1 MAELRLHSGI
11 RGSRLLMRYVAREF
25 VLWFVAAF
33 LFFFSIF
40 FVNVLLVTATD
51 IMAKQV
57 PIDDVVRLLTFSLPQ
72 IVHLSFP
79 FATLLAALLA
89 LGRLSGDRELI
100 AVQALGIPLSRG
112 LAPIVGLGMLF
123 AGMSFVTNDML
134 LPASTIEF
142 NRVYRSIIYRNP
154 GLELEAD
161 SVKQF
166 EDTAIVTGELTG
178 EVLRDVTIMDRD
190 SAGEL
195 RVITAS
201 DLRLVDSGQQTGVI
215 TLRLGNVLTHVSG
228 SEPGDF
234 EYISADILDYQ
245 IVLPEIVEALVDI
258 GPGEQSSR
266 DVWQSITE
274 LRGDWQRERSR
285 IRSGLAYAL
294 WVDLAAIAE
303 GGELPAQ
310 DQRTAWLGEQ
320 RERLADGLGKLI
332 DADGDHHGRDLRNHL
347 FEFHKKLAVPAGC
360 LVFTL
365 FAIPAGLLVPRSGR
379 AYGLLV
385 GIAVLVIYWALLVSA
400 HSGGLRFRLPPAVA
414 VWTPNLFV
422 LSLSVAMWGM
432 RRWQRGF
439 NA

>member
-1 MAELRLHSGI
+1 MK
-11 RGSRLLMRYVAREF
+11 GSRLLMRYVAREF
-25 VLWFVAAF
+25 VLWFAAAF
-33 LFFFSIF
+33 LFFFAIF

-57 PIDDVVRLLTFSLPQ
+57 PIEDVVRLVTYSLPQ

-79 FATLLAALLA
+79 FATLLAALLV

-112 LAPIVGLGMLF
+112 LAPIVGFGMLF
-123 AGMSFVTNDML
+123 AGLSFATNDML

-154 GLELEAD
+154 GLELEPD

-166 EDTAIVTGELTG
+166 EDTAIVTGELAG
-178 EVLRDVTIMDRD
+178 EALRDITILDRD
-190 SAGEL
+190 SSGEL
-195 RVITAS
+195 RVITAR
-201 DLRLVDSGQQTGVI
+201 DLRLVDRGQQTGVI
-215 TLRLGNVLTHVSG
+215 TLRLGNVFTHLSG
-228 SEPGDF
+228 ASRGDF
-234 EYISADILDYQ
+234 EYVSADVLDYQ
-245 IVLPEIVEALVDI
+245 IVLPEIIEALVDI

-274 LRGDWQRERSR
+274 LRGDWQRERDR

-294 WVDLAAIAE
+294 LFDLAAVTE
-303 GGELPAQ
+303 GGELPAPA
-310 DQRTAWLGEQ
+310 QRASWLGEQ
-320 RERLADGLGKLI
+320 RERLQGGLRKLI
-332 DADGDHHGRDLRNHL
+332 DADGERHGRELRNHL
-347 FEFHKKLAVPAGC
+347 FEFHKKVAVPAGC

-385 GIAVLVIYWALLVSA
+385 GMGVLVIYWALLVSA
-400 HSGGLRFRLPPAVA
+400 HSGGLRFRLSPAVA
-414 VWTPNLFV
+414 VWTPNLVV
-422 LSLSVAMWGM
+422 LTLAAGIWGI
-432 RRWQRGF
+432 RRWRRGF
-439 NA
+439 NG

>member
-1 MAELRLHSGI
+1 
-11 RGSRLLMRYVAREF
+11 MRYVAREF

-57 PIDDVVRLLTFSLPQ
+57 PIEDVVRLVTYSLPQ

-112 LAPIVGLGMLF
+112 LAPIVGFGLLF
-123 AGMSFVTNDML
+123 AGMSFATNDML

-154 GLELEAD
+154 GLELEPD

-166 EDTAIVTGELTG
+166 EDTAIVTGELDG
-178 EVLRDVTIMDRD
+178 KALRDVAILDRD
-190 SAGEL
+190 ASGEL
-195 RVITAS
+195 RVITAR

-215 TLRLGNVLTHVSG
+215 TLRLGNVFTHVSG
-228 SEPGDF
+228 AGHGDF
-234 EYISADILDYQ
+234 DYVSADVLDYQ
-245 IVLPEIVEALVDI
+245 IVLPEIIEALVDI

-266 DVWQSITE
+266 DVWRSITE
-274 LRGDWQRERSR
+274 LRGNWQRERDR

-294 WVDLAAIAE
+294 LFDLAAVTE
-303 GGELPAQ
+303 GGALPAPE
-310 DQRTAWLGEQ
+310 QRAAWLGEQ
-320 RERLADGLGKLI
+320 RERVQGRLSKLIVADGER
-332 DADGDHHGRDLRNHL
+332 HGRELRNHL

-365 FAIPAGLLVPRSGR
+365 FAVPAGLLVPRSGR

-385 GIAVLVIYWALLVSA
+385 GMAVLVVYWALLVSA

-414 VWTPNLFV
+414 VWTPNLVV
-422 LSLSVAMWGM
+422 LALAAGIWGI
-432 RRWQRGF
+432 RRWRRGF

>member
-1 MAELRLHSGI
+1 MLGSG
-11 RGSRLLMRYVAREF
+11 LLMRYVAREF
-25 VLWFVAAF
+25 VLWFAAAF

-57 PIDDVVRLLTFSLPQ
+57 PIEDVVRLVTFSLPQ

-89 LGRLSGDRELI
+89 LGRLSGDRELV

-112 LAPIVGLGMLF
+112 LAPIALFGILFTGLSF
-123 AGMSFVTNDML
+123 AANDML

-154 GLELEAD
+154 GLELEPD

-166 EDTAIVTGELTG
+166 EDTAIVTGELAG
-178 EVLRDVTIMDRD
+178 DALRNVTILDRGAD
-190 SAGEL
+190 GEL
-195 RVITAS
+195 RVIAAR
-201 DLRLVDSGQQTGVI
+201 DLRLSDSGQQTGVI
-215 TLRLGNVLTHVSG
+215 TLRLSDAFTHVSG
-228 SEPGDF
+228 VSRGDF
-234 EYISADILDYQ
+234 EYISADVLDYQ

-266 DVWQSITE
+266 DVWQSIDE
-274 LRGDWQRERSR
+274 LRGDWQRQRDRVRS
-285 IRSGLAYAL
+285 SLAHAL
-294 WVDLAAIAE
+294 LFDVATVAE
-303 GGELPAQ
+303 GGALPGPERRA
-310 DQRTAWLGEQ
+310 AWLGEQ
-320 RERLADGLGKLI
+320 RERLNDRLRSL
-332 DADGDHHGRDLRNHL
+332 RDTDDERPDRELRNHL

-385 GIAVLVIYWALLVSA
+385 GMAVLVVYWALLVSA
-400 HSGGLRFRLPPAVA
+400 HSGGLRFRLSPAVA
-414 VWTPNLFV
+414 VWTPNLVV
-422 LSLSVAMWGM
+422 LALAVGMWGI

-439 NA
+439 SA

>member
-1 MAELRLHSGI
+1 M

-25 VLWFVAAF
+25 VLWFAAAF

-57 PIDDVVRLLTFSLPQ
+57 PIEDVVRLVTYSLPQ

-79 FATLLAALLA
+79 FSTLLAALLV

-112 LAPIVGLGMLF
+112 LAPIVGFGMLF
-123 AGMSFVTNDML
+123 AGLSFATNDML

-154 GLELEAD
+154 GLELEPD

-166 EDTAIVTGELTG
+166 EDTAIVTGELAG
-178 EVLRDVTIMDRD
+178 EALRDITILDRD
-190 SAGEL
+190 SSGEL
-195 RVITAS
+195 RVITAR

-215 TLRLGNVLTHVSG
+215 TLRLGDVFTHLSG
-228 SEPGDF
+228 SGRGDF
-234 EYISADILDYQ
+234 EYVSADVLDYQ
-245 IVLPEIVEALVDI
+245 IVLPEIIEALVDI

-266 DVWQSITE
+266 DVWRSITE
-274 LRGDWQRERSR
+274 LRGDWQRERDR

-294 WVDLAAIAE
+294 LFDLAAVTE
-303 GGELPAQ
+303 GSELPAPA
-310 DQRTAWLGEQ
+310 QRASWLGER
-320 RERLADGLGKLI
+320 RERLQGGLRKLI
-332 DADGDHHGRDLRNHL
+332 DADGERHGRELRNHL
-347 FEFHKKLAVPAGC
+347 FEFHKKVAVPAGC

-385 GIAVLVIYWALLVSA
+385 GMGVLVIYWALLVSA
-400 HSGGLRFRLPPAVA
+400 HSGGLRFRLSPAVA
-414 VWTPNLFV
+414 VWTPNLVV
-422 LSLSVAMWGM
+422 LTLAAGIWGI
-432 RRWQRGF
+432 RRWRRGF
-439 NA
+439 NG

>member
-1 MAELRLHSGI
+1 MA
-11 RGSRLLMRYVAREF
+11 GSRLLMRYVAREF

-57 PIDDVVRLLTFSLPQ
+57 PIEDVVRLVTYSLPQ

-79 FATLLAALLA
+79 FATLLAALLT

-100 AVQALGIPLSRG
+100 AVQALGIPLARG
-112 LAPIVGLGMLF
+112 LAPIVAFGVLF
-123 AGMSFVTNDML
+123 AGMSFATNDML
-134 LPASTIEF
+134 LPAGTIEF

-154 GLELEAD
+154 GLELEPD

-166 EDTAIVTGELTG
+166 EDTSIVTGELAG
-178 EVLRDVTIMDRD
+178 AALRDVTIMDRD
-190 SAGEL
+190 ASGEL
-195 RVITAS
+195 RVITAR
-201 DLRLVDSGQQTGVI
+201 DLRLLDSGQQTGVI
-215 TLRLGNVLTHVSG
+215 TLRLGDVFTHVSG
-228 SEPGDF
+228 TEPGDF
-234 EYISADILDYQ
+234 EYISADVLDYQ

-266 DVWQSITE
+266 DVWRSITE
-274 LRGDWQRERSR
+274 LRGAWQRQRSR
-285 IRSGLAYAL
+285 VRSGLAHAL
-294 WVDLAAIAE
+294 LVDLAAVTE
-303 GGELPAQ
+303 GGALPAPDQ
-310 DQRTAWLGEQ
+310 PPDQRAAWLAEQ
-320 RERLADGLGKLI
+320 RERLDGLLAGLRA
-332 DADGDHHGRDLRNHL
+332 ADNESHGRELRNHL

-365 FAIPAGLLVPRSGR
+365 FSIPAGLLVPRSGR

-385 GIAVLVIYWALLVSA
+385 GMAVLVIYWALLVSA

-414 VWTPNLFV
+414 VWTPNLVV
-422 LSLSVAMWGM
+422 LSLAVGIWGIG
-432 RRWQRGF
+432 RWRRGF
-439 NA
+439 SA

>member
-1 MAELRLHSGI
+1 MHGSG
-11 RGSRLLMRYVAREF
+11 LLMRYVAREF

-57 PIDDVVRLLTFSLPQ
+57 PIEDVIRLVTFSLPQ

-79 FATLLAALLA
+79 FATLLAALLV

-100 AVQALGIPLSRG
+100 AIQALGIPLSRG
-112 LAPIVGLGMLF
+112 LAPIVGLGLLF
-123 AGMSFVTNDML
+123 AGMSFATNDML

-154 GLELEAD
+154 GLELEPD

-166 EDTAIVTGELTG
+166 EETAIVTGELDG
-178 EVLRDVTIMDRD
+178 DALRDVTIMDRD
-190 SAGEL
+190 AAGEL
-195 RVITAS
+195 RVITAR
-201 DLRLVDSGQQTGVI
+201 DLRLSDHGKQTGVI
-215 TLRLGNVLTHVSG
+215 TLRLSNAFSHESG
-228 SEPGDF
+228 ARQGDF
-234 EYISADILDYQ
+234 EYVSADVMDYQ

-274 LRGDWQRERSR
+274 LRANWQRRHDR
-285 IRSGLAYAL
+285 IRSGLAHAL
-294 WVDLAAIAE
+294 LLDFSSVTE
-303 GGELPAQ
+303 GGALPAP
-310 DQRTAWLGEQ
+310 DQRPAWLAEQ
-320 RERLADGLGKLI
+320 RERLNGRLRTLL
-332 DADGDHHGRDLRNHL
+332 DADDDPYDRELRNHL

-385 GIAVLVIYWALLVSA
+385 GMAVLVIYWALLVSA
-400 HSGGLRFRLPPAVA
+400 HSGGLRFRMTPAVA
-414 VWTPNLFV
+414 VWTPNLVV
-422 LSLSVAMWGM
+422 LAMAVAIWGV
-432 RRWQRGF
+432 RRWRRGF
-439 NA
+439 NG

>member
-1 MAELRLHSGI
+1 MSG
-11 RGSRLLMRYVAREF
+11 SNVLMRYVAREF

-57 PIDDVVRLLTFSLPQ
+57 PIDDVVRLVTFSLPQ

-100 AVQALGIPLSRG
+100 AVQALGISLARG
-112 LAPIVGLGMLF
+112 LAPIVGFGLLF
-123 AGMSFVTNDML
+123 TGLSFATNDML

-142 NRVYRSIIYRNP
+142 NRVYRGIIYRNP
-154 GLELEAD
+154 GLELEPD

-166 EDTAIVTGELTG
+166 EDTAIVTGELAG
-178 EVLRDVTIMDRD
+178 DALRDVTIMDRD
-190 SAGEL
+190 SSGEL
-195 RVITAS
+195 RVITAR
-201 DLRLVDSGQQTGVI
+201 DLRLFDSGQQTGVI
-215 TLRLGNVLTHVSG
+215 TLRLANVFTHVSG
-228 SEPGDF
+228 SERGDF
-234 EYISADILDYQ
+234 EYVSADRLDYQ

-266 DVWQSITE
+266 DVWRSIGE
-274 LRGDWQRERSR
+274 LRGDWHRARNR
-285 IRSGLAYAL
+285 ARSGLAYSLLA
-294 WVDLAAIAE
+294 DLAAVTEA
-303 GGELPAQ
+303 GAPPAP
-310 DQRTAWLGEQ
+310 DRRAAWFGEQ
-320 RERLADGLGKLI
+320 RERLAGGLRRLI
-332 DADGDHHGRDLRNHL
+332 DADGEPQSRDLRNHL

-365 FAIPAGLLVPRSGR
+365 FSIPAGLLVPRSGR
-379 AYGLLV
+379 AYGLLI
-385 GIAVLVIYWALLVSA
+385 GMAALVIYWALLVSA

-414 VWTPNLFV
+414 VWTPNLVV
-422 LSLSVAMWGM
+422 LAIAVGMWGI
-432 RRWQRGF
+432 RRWRRGF

>member
-1 MAELRLHSGI
+1 MAGSG
-11 RGSRLLMRYVAREF
+11 LLMRYVAREF

-57 PIDDVVRLLTFSLPQ
+57 PIEDVIRLVTYSLPQ

-89 LGRLSGDRELI
+89 LGRLSGDRELV
-100 AVQALGIPLSRG
+100 AVQALGIPLARG
-112 LAPIVGLGMLF
+112 LAPIVGLGVLF
-123 AGMSFVTNDML
+123 TGMSFATNDML
-134 LPASTIEF
+134 LPAGTIEF

-154 GLELEAD
+154 GLELEPD

-166 EDTAIVTGELTG
+166 EDTAIVTGALAG
-178 EVLRDVTIMDRD
+178 EALRDVTILDRD
-190 SAGEL
+190 SSGEL
-195 RVITAS
+195 RVITAR
-201 DLRLVDSGQQTGVI
+201 DLRLLDSGQQTGVI
-215 TLRLGNVLTHVSG
+215 TLRLGEVFTHVSG
-228 SEPGDF
+228 SEHGDF
-234 EYISADILDYQ
+234 EYVSADALDYQ

-266 DVWQSITE
+266 DVWRSITE
-274 LRGDWQRERSR
+274 LRGAWQRERSR
-285 IRSGLAYAL
+285 VRGGLAHAL
-294 WVDLAAIAE
+294 LVDLAAVTE
-303 GGELPAQ
+303 GGALPAP
-310 DQRTAWLGEQ
+310 DRRAAWLAEQ
-320 RERLADGLGKLI
+320 RERLDGLLRRLR
-332 DADGDHHGRDLRNHL
+332 DADEVRHDRELRNHL

-365 FAIPAGLLVPRSGR
+365 FSIPAGLLVPRSGR

-385 GIAVLVIYWALLVSA
+385 GMAVLVIYWALLVSA

-414 VWTPNLFV
+414 VWTPNLVV
-422 LSLSVAMWGM
+422 LSLAAGIWGIG
-432 RRWQRGF
+432 RWRRGF

>member
-1 MAELRLHSGI
+1 MH
-11 RGSRLLMRYVAREF
+11 GSRLLMRYVAREF

-57 PIDDVVRLLTFSLPQ
+57 PIDDVVRLVTYSLPQ

-112 LAPIVGLGMLF
+112 LTPIVALGMLF
-123 AGMSFVTNDML
+123 AGLSFATNDML

-154 GLELEAD
+154 GLELEPD

-166 EDTAIVTGELTG
+166 EDSAIVTGELAG
-178 EVLRDVTIMDRD
+178 GALRDVTIMDRD
-190 SAGEL
+190 ASGEM
-195 RVITAS
+195 RVITAR
-201 DLRLVDSGQQTGVI
+201 DLRLSDSGQQTGVI
-215 TLRLGNVLTHVSG
+215 TLRLNDAFTHISG
-228 SEPGDF
+228 PGRGDF
-234 EYISADILDYQ
+234 EYISADVMDYQ

-266 DVWQSITE
+266 DVWRSITE
-274 LRGDWQRERSR
+274 LRANWQRQRDR
-285 IRSGLAYAL
+285 VRSGLAYAL
-294 WVDLAAIAE
+294 LADLSVVTDGSADAA
-303 GGELPAQ
+303 P
-310 DQRTAWLGEQ
+310 DQRAAWLDRQ
-320 RERLADGLGKLI
+320 RERLNNRLRSLM
-332 DADGDHHGRDLRNHL
+332 DADQARLDRELRNHL
-347 FEFHKKLAVPAGC
+347 FEFHKKLAVPTGC

-385 GIAVLVIYWALLVSA
+385 GMAVLVLYWALLVSA
-400 HSGGLRFRLPPAVA
+400 HSGGLRFRLPPGVA
-414 VWTPNLFV
+414 VWTPNLVV
-422 LSLSVAMWGM
+422 LALAVGMWGI
-432 RRWQRGF
+432 RRWRRGF
-439 NA
+439 SA

>member
-1 MAELRLHSGI
+1 MH
-11 RGSRLLMRYVAREF
+11 GSRLLMRYVAREF

-57 PIDDVVRLLTFSLPQ
+57 PVGDVVRLVTYSLPQ

-112 LAPIVGLGMLF
+112 LAPIVGFGMLF
-123 AGMSFVTNDML
+123 AGLSFVTNDML

-142 NRVYRSIIYRNP
+142 NRVYRSMIYRNP
-154 GLELEAD
+154 GLELEPD

-166 EDTAIVTGELTG
+166 EDSAIVTGALFG
-178 EVLRDVTIMDRD
+178 DAVRDVTIMDRT
-190 SAGEL
+190 SSGEL
-195 RVITAS
+195 RVITARDMRLS
-201 DLRLVDSGQQTGVI
+201 DRGQQTGVI
-215 TLRLGNVLTHVSG
+215 TLRLSDVFSHVSG
-228 SEPGDF
+228 TDRGDF
-234 EYISADILDYQ
+234 EYISADVMDYQ

-266 DVWQSITE
+266 DVWRSITA

-285 IRSGLAYAL
+285 IRGGLAHAL
-294 WVDLAAIAE
+294 LVEVAAATE
-303 GGELPAQ
+303 GGALPAP
-310 DQRTAWLGEQ
+310 DRRPAWLQEQ
-320 RERLADGLGKLI
+320 RERLDGRLRRLI
-332 DADGDHHGRDLRNHL
+332 DADRERQDRELRNHL

-365 FAIPAGLLVPRSGR
+365 FSIPAGLLVPRSGR

-385 GIAVLVIYWALLVSA
+385 GMAVLVIYWALLVSA

-414 VWTPNLFV
+414 VWTPNLVV
-422 LSLSVAMWGM
+422 LSLTVGIWGI
-432 RRWQRGF
+432 RRWRRGF

>member
-1 MAELRLHSGI
+1 MH
-11 RGSRLLMRYVAREF
+11 GSRLLMRYVAREF

-57 PIDDVVRLLTFSLPQ
+57 PIGDVVRLVTYSLPQ

-112 LAPIVGLGMLF
+112 LAPIVGFGMLF
-123 AGMSFVTNDML
+123 AGLSFATNDML

-154 GLELEAD
+154 GLELEPD

-166 EDTAIVTGELTG
+166 EDSAIVTGALFG
-178 EVLRDVTIMDRD
+178 DAVRDVTIMDRD
-190 SAGEL
+190 SSGEL
-195 RVITAS
+195 RVITAR
-201 DLRLVDSGQQTGVI
+201 DMRLSESGQQTGVI
-215 TLRLGNVLTHVSG
+215 TLRLSDVFSHVSG
-228 SEPGDF
+228 ADPGDF
-234 EYISADILDYQ
+234 EYISADVMDYQ

-266 DVWQSITE
+266 DVWHSITK
-274 LRGDWQRERSR
+274 LRGDWQRQRSR
-285 IRSGLAYAL
+285 IRSGLAHAL
-294 WVDLAAIAE
+294 LVDLAAVTE
-303 GGELPAQ
+303 GGALPAP
-310 DQRTAWLGEQ
+310 DQRPAWLHEQ
-320 RERLADGLGKLI
+320 RERLDGLLRRLL
-332 DADGDHHGRDLRNHL
+332 DVDRDRQDRELRNHL

-365 FAIPAGLLVPRSGR
+365 FSIPAGLLVPRSGR

-385 GIAVLVIYWALLVSA
+385 GMAVLVIYWALLVSA
-400 HSGGLRFRLPPAVA
+400 HSGGLRFRLPPAIA
-414 VWTPNLFV
+414 VWTPNLVV
-422 LSLSVAMWGM
+422 LSLAAGIWGI
-432 RRWQRGF
+432 RRWRRGF

>member
-1 MAELRLHSGI
+1 M

-25 VLWFVAAF
+25 VLWFAAAF

-57 PIDDVVRLLTFSLPQ
+57 PIEDVVRLVTYSLPQ

-79 FATLLAALLA
+79 FATLLAALLV

-112 LAPIVGLGMLF
+112 LAPIVGFGMLF
-123 AGMSFVTNDML
+123 AGLSFATNDML

-154 GLELEAD
+154 GLELEPD

-166 EDTAIVTGELTG
+166 EDTAIVTGELAG
-178 EVLRDVTIMDRD
+178 EALRDITILDRD
-190 SAGEL
+190 SSGEL
-195 RVITAS
+195 RVITAR

-215 TLRLGNVLTHVSG
+215 TLRLGDVFTHLSG
-228 SEPGDF
+228 SGRGDF
-234 EYISADILDYQ
+234 EYVSADVLDYQ
-245 IVLPEIVEALVDI
+245 IVLPEIIEALVDI

-266 DVWQSITE
+266 DVWRSITE
-274 LRGDWQRERSR
+274 LRGDWQRERDR

-294 WVDLAAIAE
+294 LFDLAAVTE
-303 GGELPAQ
+303 GGELPAPA
-310 DQRTAWLGEQ
+310 QRASWLGE
-320 RERLADGLGKLI
+320 RRKRLQGGLRKLI
-332 DADGDHHGRDLRNHL
+332 DADGERHGRELRNHL
-347 FEFHKKLAVPAGC
+347 FEFHKKVAVPAGC

-385 GIAVLVIYWALLVSA
+385 GMGVLVIYWALLVSA
-400 HSGGLRFRLPPAVA
+400 HSGGLRFRLSPAVA
-414 VWTPNLFV
+414 VWTPNLVV
-422 LSLSVAMWGM
+422 LTLAAGIWGI
-432 RRWQRGF
+432 RRWRRGF
-439 NA
+439 NG